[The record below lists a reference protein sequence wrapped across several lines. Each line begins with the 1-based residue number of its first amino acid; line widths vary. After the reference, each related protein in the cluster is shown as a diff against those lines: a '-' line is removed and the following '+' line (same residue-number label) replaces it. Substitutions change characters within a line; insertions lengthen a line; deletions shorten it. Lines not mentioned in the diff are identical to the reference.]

1 MNINQLVRSCTRNT
15 GSVEVNGSTPLGST
29 NYMSGDDQYRPPNP
43 EFAGFFVYTMSNDI
57 QYDTPSTN

>member
-29 NYMSGDDQYRPPNP
+29 NYTSGDDLYRPPNP
-43 EFAGFFVYTMSNDI
+43 ALAGLFA
-57 QYDTPSTN
+57 